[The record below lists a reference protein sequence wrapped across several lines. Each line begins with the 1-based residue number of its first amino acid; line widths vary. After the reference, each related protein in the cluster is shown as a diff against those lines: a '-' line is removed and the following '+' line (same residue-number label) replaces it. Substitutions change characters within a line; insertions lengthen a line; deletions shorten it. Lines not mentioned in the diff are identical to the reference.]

1 MKVISLGWGVQS
13 WTLAAMA
20 ALGEIEADVAIHA
33 DTFWEK
39 QATYGFIQQWQPWL
53 EAKGLRV
60 VTVGEPAQAVDKV
73 RTENTDIPAYTVN
86 QAVVKTKTYIDE
98 DIDELYEDETDEAI
112 TIEVTQTGML
122 RRQCTSRWKI
132 QPIRKWIAAELESQ
146 GLRKTAGIIES
157 LQGISLDEWQRM
169 KDSDVRWIVNRY
181 PLVEKRMTRGDC
193 MTWLAAHGLAV
204 PPKSAC
210 VFCPFQSINTWRELK
225 RNGGQ
230 DWATAMEIDL
240 AIRDVRPPYDLFVH
254 PARVPLTEAVSIPED
269 SGFSQ
274 TSMFDGDGCESGY
287 CFV

>member
-33 DTFWEK
+33 DTYWEK
-39 QATYGFIQQWQPWL
+39 QATYEFIQQWQPWL
-53 EAKGLRV
+53 EAHGLRV

-86 QAVVKTKTYIDE
+86 QAVVKTKTYY
-98 DIDELYEDETDEAI
+98 IDELYEDETDEAI

-132 QPIRKWIAAELESQ
+132 QPIRKWIAAELELKE
-146 GLRKTAGIIES
+146 LRKSAGIVES

-193 MTWLAAHGLAV
+193 MTWLAAHDLPV

-230 DWATAMEIDL
+230 DWATATEIDR

-254 PARVPLTEAVSIPED
+254 PARRPLADAVTIPED
-269 SGFSQ
+269 SGFAQ
-274 TSMFDGDGCESGY
+274 ATMFDGDGCESGY

>member
-39 QATYGFIQQWQPWL
+39 QATYEFIRQWQPWL
-53 EAKGLRV
+53 EAHGLRV
-60 VTVGEPAQAVDKV
+60 VTVGEPSQAVTKV
-73 RTENTDIPAYTVN
+73 KTAQTDIPAF
-86 QAVVKTKTYIDE
+86 
-98 DIDELYEDETDEAI
+98 TD
-112 TIEVTQTGML
+112 TPSRNGGQL
-122 RRQCTSRWKI
+122 RRQCTGRWKI
-132 QPIRKWIAAELESQ
+132 QPIRRWITAELERR
-146 GLRKTAGIIES
+146 GLRKIPGCVES

-169 KDSDVRWIVNRY
+169 KDSDVRWITHRY

-193 MTWLAAHGLAV
+193 MTWLAAHDLPV

-225 RNGGQ
+225 RNGGP
-230 DWATAMEIDL
+230 DWATAVEIDL
-240 AIRDVRPPYDLFVH
+240 AIRDVRPPYALFVH
-254 PARVPLTEAVSIPED
+254 PARKPLPEAVVIPED

-274 TSMFDGDGCESGY
+274 ATMFDGDGCESGY